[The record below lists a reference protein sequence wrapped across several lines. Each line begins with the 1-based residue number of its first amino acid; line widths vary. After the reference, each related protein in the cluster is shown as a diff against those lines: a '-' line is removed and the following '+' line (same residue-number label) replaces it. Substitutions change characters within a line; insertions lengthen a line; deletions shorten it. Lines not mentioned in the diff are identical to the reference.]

1 MKKIG
6 AITSSLDPL
15 QKLLGNDLV
24 RVDVD
29 PVERGHQPLHDS
41 DDGAADY
48 LKRVQAHVEI
58 REQISWV
65 VADRATGT
73 DLGVITLRFFDVDN
87 QPCWELGYWFAPSAW
102 GRGVATEAAFHVL
115 TFAFRFMEVET
126 VTSGVFLDNPASRR
140 VLEKVGFEG
149 WTQDS
154 IDTAHSGRQPHL
166 ATRMTRTE
174 FEEFLFSGGCT
185 AQPQLERSVPVVW
198 VAAAALFDATDRVLV
213 AQRPVGKSLAGL
225 WEFPGGK
232 IEALESP
239 ETALILLVSCFAAG
253 IYGGSFSAILLRTP
267 GTSAS
272 AASAIEG
279 YEMTRRGNAIHAIR
293 ISTFASVI
301 GGIISGF
308 VLLLLAPPLAQVSL
322 WFGPAEYFLV
332 AILGLTA
339 IASVSSP
346 RAAAALARPALL
358 MAMQPGAP
366 SRSAMAI
373 ASS

>member
-1 MKKIG
+1 MTANRGCGWFPETGDQMTFRTPNLLLEPMAEKHLGFVQAEVSKWEV
-6 AITSSLDPL
+6 AQRLSSVPH
-15 QKLLGNDLV
+15 
-24 RVDVD
+24 
-29 PVERGHQPLHDS
+29 PYP

-140 VLEKVGFEG
+140 VLEKAGFEG

-166 ATRMTRTE
+166 ATRMTRAE

-198 VAAAALFDATDRVLV
+198 VAAAALFDSTDRVLV
-213 AQRPVGKSLAGL
+213 AQRPAGKSLAGL

-239 ETALILLVSCFAAG
+239 ETALIRELKEELG
-253 IYGGSFSAILLRTP
+253 IDVG
-267 GTSAS
+267 
-272 AASAIEG
+272 EG
-279 YEMTRRGNAIHAIR
+279 CLAPL
-293 ISTFASVI
+293 TFASHAYPTFHLMMPLYAINKWQGEPKGQEGQALQWVTKAELRALPMPPADAPLLPA
-301 GGIISGF
+301 
-308 VLLLLAPPLAQVSL
+308 VLD
-322 WFGPAEYFLV
+322 W
-332 AILGLTA
+332 
-339 IASVSSP
+339 
-346 RAAAALARPALL
+346 
-358 MAMQPGAP
+358 M
-366 SRSAMAI
+366 
-373 ASS
+373 